1 MIAFIF
7 FFNFL
12 ILQTLFAQYYLLST
26 IIFVLYIILC
36 FFQLT
41 GINFKNKFNLHIVL
55 IAAGLGLGTAIT
67 YTFIQNRQQTKPEQN
82 FFHGKILRK
91 QGKFYI
97 IDTQVGLVKARF
109 NKQAEQKKL
118 FRTLDFVKFTC
129 KPPLAQS
136 LNNKTVFH
144 HLDILQNVNHQ
155 CYNTKLLKHEKSFRL
170 SWLDRLRDQLR
181 KRLNHSKLSQA
192 MLLADTSKLDP
203 IVLSSYR
210 KMGIAHLF
218 SASGLHLS
226 LVFFF
231 FFIPFRLMKIEVL
244 GKVIGILA
252 CTLFLVLLD
261 FRVSLLRAYLFLVL
275 YLLNKLLDR
284 QVNGV
289 IILCLASSIIEVIFP
304 GSSFTV
310 GFILSFS
317 VTLAILLFYPHFSK
331 LISTPFKWL
340 NQHLALSL
348 SAFIGS
354 SLFGLIFFE
363 HLNFI
368 ALIYNLLLVPIGSLY
383 LVLAIL
389 STALPFLSYVIDFF
403 DLGFFYL
410 SKFHYVLLEVNLRSF
425 SLPYSMFISC
435 ALLMLAI
442 TCCYFIVKKKI
453 WLIRYKFFYFFMFL
467 SICFY
472 AQYFSHCIW
481 QEKRQTQVKVI
492 PYGLIVSNQNK
503 LHFKGVKANFIQLN
517 LSYDLVKNSPKSI
530 IHDASFNSAGLTHPY
545 ISIKKNADSN
555 KGPLEFQG
563 KCFLFLSKIDP
574 LRWSHNYL
582 SKCKILY
589 FVQSKKQKVNISQW
603 RALLTAFGYR
613 GEILKMKYFRWH
625 EI

>member
-36 FFQLT
+36 FFQFT
-41 GINFKNKFNLHIVL
+41 GINFKNKFNLHMVL
-55 IAAGLGLGTAIT
+55 IAAGLGLGAAIT
-67 YTFIQNRQQTKPEQN
+67 YTLIQNPQQTKPNQN
-82 FFHGKILRK
+82 SFHGKILRK

-109 NKQAEQKKL
+109 NQQAKQKKL

-136 LNNKTVFH
+136 WNNKTVFH
-144 HLDILQNVNHQ
+144 HLDNLQNINYQ
-155 CYNTKLLKHEKSFRL
+155 CYKTEILKHEKSFRL

-181 KRLNHSKLSQA
+181 KRLKHSKLSQA

-231 FFIPFRLMKIEVL
+231 FFIPFRLMRVEVL

-289 IILCLASSIIEVIFP
+289 IILCLASSIIEVVFP

-331 LISTPFKWL
+331 LISTPFTWL

-389 STALPFLSYVIDFF
+389 STVLPFLSYVIDFF

-425 SLPYSMFISC
+425 SLPYSMLISC
-435 ALLMLAI
+435 ALLMLAV
-442 TCCYFIVKKKI
+442 TCCYFIAKKKI
-453 WLIRYKFFYFFMFL
+453 WLIRYKFFYFFIFL

-481 QEKRQTQVKVI
+481 QEKRRTQVKVI

-530 IHDASFNSAGLTHPY
+530 IHDTSFNSTSLTHPY

-555 KGPLEFQG
+555 RGPLEFQG
-563 KCFLFLSKIDP
+563 KCFLFLSKLDP
-574 LRWSHNYL
+574 LKWSHNYL
-582 SKCKILY
+582 AKCKTLY
-589 FVQSKKQKVNISQW
+589 FVEGKKQKVNISQW
-603 RALLTAFGYR
+603 RALLTAFDYR